1 MNTSSILTNSSAM
14 TALQSLD
21 QTEQALNTTQNEVST
36 GLAVGSAADNAA
48 YWSIATQLSSN
59 SGVVGAVNDALTQSQ
74 SVLDTATSAL
84 NSIITTINA
93 IETALTQATNPTA
106 DIGDINTTLGAL
118 GQQLTDAVTGAS
130 FNGLN
135 VLNGSQTAPLDF
147 VSGYNQATGGAAT
160 FNSIIFTSQA
170 LTGSTPAITTTT
182 TAPEITSASTI
193 ATLNALT
200 DNHTATV
207 SYGTDVV
214 DKTTDTT
221 GDSFTVESKAL
232 DGTTTTTTYTGLDAN
247 GNIHTATGATAFAVS
262 VTTTTGAGLL
272 TQNGVNLT
280 NMTTTTATAEAQ
292 LTAVQTALAAVTTY
306 SSIIGSTQ
314 DRMTAAATLNTAL
327 STDYTNGVSG
337 LVDADMNQAS
347 TRLQALQTQQQLGIQ
362 SLSIANQNSQL
373 ILKLFQG

>member
-1 MNTSSILTNSSAM
+1 M
-14 TALQSLD
+14 SLD
-21 QTEQALNTTQNEVST
+21 QTEQALNSTQNEVST

-59 SGVVGAVNDALTQSQ
+59 GGVIGAVNDALTQSQ

-84 NSIITTINA
+84 NSIITTINS
-93 IETALTQATNPTA
+93 IESALTQATNPGA
-106 DIGDINTTLGAL
+106 DIGDINTTLASL

-135 VLNGSQTAPLDF
+135 VLDGSQTAALDF
-147 VSGYNQATGGAAT
+147 VSGYNQATGGAA
-160 FNSIIFTSQA
+160 SFTSISFTAQA
-170 LTGSTPAITTTT
+170 LTGAGGVVTTTQE
-182 TAPEITSASTI
+182 PEITNATTI
-193 ATLNALT
+193 SELNALA

-207 SYGTDVV
+207 AYGQDVV

-221 GDSFTVESKAL
+221 GDTFTVESEAL
-232 DGTTTTTTYTGLDAN
+232 DGTTTTMTYTGLDAN
-247 GNIHTATGATAFAVS
+247 GN
-262 VTTTTGAGLL
+262 VTTAAAAVAFGVSQTTTSTAGILK
-272 TQNGVNLT
+272 QNGVDLT
-280 NMTTTTATAEAQ
+280 NMTTTASTADAQ
-292 LTAVQTALAAVTTY
+292 LTAVQAALAAVTTY

-314 DRMTAAATLNTAL
+314 DRMTAASTLNSSL

-337 LVDADMNQAS
+337 LVDADMNEAS